1 MKSISIARSIDCF
14 HLLQLASSDLSG
26 QSGSLSHLQCGAM
39 QLVWLNLYSEHV
51 NSPESQSGA
60 AEIQREAEREL
71 ENLEASYCIQEY
83 TQ

>member
-1 MKSISIARSIDCF
+1 MHKISTNLTLTFAIEKSLTSNLDCF

-60 AEIQREAEREL
+60 AEIEKEAERE
-71 ENLEASYCIQEY
+71 
-83 TQ
+83 

>member
-1 MKSISIARSIDCF
+1 MGWILGKAPRIGHGFKTFSI

-26 QSGSLSHLQCGAM
+26 QSGCLSHLQCGAM

-60 AEIQREAEREL
+60 AEMQRMAERHMRKGH
-71 ENLEASYCIQEY
+71 
-83 TQ
+83 